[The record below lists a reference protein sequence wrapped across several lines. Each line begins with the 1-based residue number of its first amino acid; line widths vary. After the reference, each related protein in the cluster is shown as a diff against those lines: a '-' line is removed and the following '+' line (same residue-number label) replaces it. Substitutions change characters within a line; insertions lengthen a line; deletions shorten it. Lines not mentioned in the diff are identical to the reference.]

1 MVNFA
6 CFDPAL
12 VESQVTGLEVIE
24 RLHFLASLPLA
35 GTGQRQGGEKTQ
47 PFNRFQPRLGSW
59 LHGPSL

>member
-35 GTGQRQGGEKTQ
+35 GTGQRKEADSGLPYLKSNPNPLYQ
-47 PFNRFQPRLGSW
+47 
-59 LHGPSL
+59 